1 MCTQLC
7 TFYLFSLRL
16 QVPHSRRGH
25 GLPLNGHVDKE
36 GVGPQTKGWSMRQGV
51 VLCVYGKILNPPQT
65 SGLLWY
71 SIHTRKYKQRLLF
84 RL

>member
-25 GLPLNGHVDKE
+25 GLPLNGHVDK
-36 GVGPQTKGWSMRQGV
+36 GWSMRQGV
-51 VLCVYGKILNPPQT
+51 VLCVYGKILNPPQA